1 MMARKRPWWMPD
13 PAEERAKARAAAAEH
28 RRTAVCGVFRYDPS
42 DPSRG
47 YVAREGWIG
56 ADGSNHW
63 SSPYNDGRRC
73 IKAYRSMSAA
83 EKHAYKLTFG
93 GG

>member
-13 PAEERAKARAAAAEH
+13 PAEERAKAR
-28 RRTAVCGVFRYDPS
+28 TAVYGVFRFDPS

-56 ADGSNHW
+56 ADGGNHW
-63 SSPYNDGRRC
+63 PSRYYV
-73 IKAYRSMSAA
+73 YRSKSAA
-83 EKHAYKLTFG
+83 EKHAHKLTFG
-93 GG
+93 